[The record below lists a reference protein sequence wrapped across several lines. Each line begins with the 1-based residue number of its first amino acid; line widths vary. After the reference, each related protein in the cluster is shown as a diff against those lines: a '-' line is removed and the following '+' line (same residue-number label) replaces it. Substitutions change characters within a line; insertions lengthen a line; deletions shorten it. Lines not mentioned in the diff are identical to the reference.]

1 MVPATVNSL
10 VSPAAPGSGESHL
23 SVGPGGE
30 VVMSWLEPEGRGH
43 ALRFSVLAGSAW
55 TAAQTVATGD
65 NWFVNWADFPSVVP
79 ITTRLWAAHW
89 LVRQPAGGYAYDIAM
104 SLSVDGGGTWETPFS
119 PHRDGTPT
127 EHGFATL
134 FPWRDGV
141 GVVWLDGRQ
150 TLGEAAGHAPH
161 GGEEGGM
168 SLRAAIV
175 GPDGVASHESVID
188 SLTCDC
194 CQTDATAGTGSPIVV
209 YRDRTGDEIRDIY
222 AARAIGGRWA
232 EPAPVAGDDWRID
245 ACPVNGPAIAA
256 RGPEVV
262 VAWFTG
268 ASDRPRVQ
276 LSWSHDGGGAFLPP
290 LEVDADAARGRVGV
304 ALLPNGDAAVS
315 WLRSSGA
322 DGSVAVR
329 RVRPDGGLG
338 PVRIVGQTVASRPGG
353 VPQLVASDG
362 KVVLSWTE
370 VEGEASRVQ
379 SAWIS
384 AVGL

>member
-1 MVPATVNSL
+1 MPATVNSL
-10 VSPAAPGSGESHL
+10 ASPAAAGSAESHL
-23 SVGPGGE
+23 SVGPHGE
-30 VVMSWLEPEGRGH
+30 VVMSWLEPEGGGH
-43 ALRFSVLAGSAW
+43 ALRFSVLTDSAW

-79 ITTRLWAAHW
+79 ITAGLWAAHW

-104 SLSVDGGGTWETPFS
+104 SLSADGGRTWGAPFS

-150 TLGEAAGHAPH
+150 TAGESAGHAPH
-161 GGEEGGM
+161 GGEGGGM
-168 SLRAAIV
+168 SLRAAII
-175 GPDGVASHESVID
+175 GADGVATHESVID

-194 CQTDATAGTGSPIVV
+194 CQTDATIGADGPVVV
-209 YRDRTGDEIRDIY
+209 YRDRTRDEIRDIY
-222 AARAIGGRWA
+222 AARAIEGRWTQ
-232 EPAPVAGDDWRID
+232 PAPVAGDDWRID

-256 RGPEVV
+256 RGSDVV
-262 VAWFTG
+262 VAWFTA

-276 LSWSHDGGGAFLPP
+276 LSWSHDGGGVFLPP
-290 LEVDADAARGRVGV
+290 VEVDADAARGRVGV
-304 ALLPNGDAAVS
+304 ALLPDGDAAVS

-338 PVRIVGQTVASRPGG
+338 LVRIVGQTVAARPGG
-353 VPQLVASDG
+353 VPQLVVSDG